1 MKPDA
6 PVFSGAAS
14 TGTERPSTGDWTETS
29 NGVYVA
35 TLTLGSAAGQ
45 LSVMPRVNGQNAVAQ
60 PLVLNVAGDASKAE
74 IRDMT
79 VKVDN
84 QLANGQST
92 NLVTLTV
99 VDTYG
104 NPLQGQEVT
113 LNLPQ
118 GVTSKTG
125 NTVTTNA
132 AGKADIELISTVAG
146 ELEIAAAVKNSQKTV
161 TVKFNAD
168 ASTGQANLQVDTA
181 VQKVANGKDA
191 FTLTATVEDKNGN
204 PVPGS
209 LVTFNLPR
217 GVKPL
222 TGDNV
227 WVKANDEGKA
237 ELQVVSVTAGTYE
250 ITASAGNSQPS
261 NTQTITFVADKATA
275 TVSGIEVMGNYALA
289 DGKAKQTYKVT
300 VTDANNNLVKD
311 SEVTLT
317 ASPASLNL
325 EPNGTATTNEQGQ
338 AIFTA
343 TTTVAATYTLKAQV
357 SQTNGQVSTKTAE
370 SKFVADDKNA
380 VLTASSDMQS
390 LVADGKSTAK
400 LEVTLMSAN
409 NPVGG
414 NMWVDIQT
422 PEGVTE
428 KDYQF
433 LPSKNDH
440 FVSGKIT
447 RKFSTSKP
455 GVYTFTFNAL
465 TYGGY
470 EMKPVTVTITAVDAD
485 TAKDE
490 EAMK

>member
-1 MKPDA
+1 MSRYKTGHKQPRFRYSVLA
-6 PVFSGAAS
+6 RCVAWANISVQVLFPLAVTFTPVMAA
-14 TGTERPSTGDWTETS
+14 RAQHAVQPR
-29 NGVYVA
+29 
-35 TLTLGSAAGQ
+35 
-45 LSVMPRVNGQNAVAQ
+45 LSMGNTTVTADNNVEK
-60 PLVLNVAGDASKAE
+60 NVASFA
-74 IRDMT
+74 
-79 VKVDN
+79 
-84 QLANGQST
+84 AN
-92 NLVTLTV
+92 
-99 VDTYG
+99 
-104 NPLQGQEVT
+104 
-113 LNLPQ
+113 
-118 GVTSKTG
+118 
-125 NTVTTNA
+125 
-132 AGKADIELISTVAG
+132 
-146 ELEIAAAVKNSQKTV
+146 
-161 TVKFNAD
+161 
-168 ASTGQANLQVDTA
+168 
-181 VQKVANGKDA
+181 
-191 FTLTATVEDKNGN
+191 
-204 PVPGS
+204 
-209 LVTFNLPR
+209 
-217 GVKPL
+217 
-222 TGDNV
+222 
-227 WVKANDEGKA
+227 
-237 ELQVVSVTAGTYE
+237 AGTFL
-250 ITASAGNSQPS
+250 SSQP
-261 NTQTITFVADKATA
+261 
-275 TVSGIEVMGNYALA
+275 
-289 DGKAKQTYKVT
+289 
-300 VTDANNNLVKD
+300 D

-343 TTTVAATYTLKAQV
+343 TTTVAAIYTLKAQV